1 MGQVFPTNLAENQ
14 TTRGWEKVTIK
25 GGEQPRGGGG
35 VVQKEKE
42 RKFKLE
48 LESVKRDF
56 LLNFYPLNPPHVSR
70 EHCSFI
76 HERLI

>member
-35 VVQKEKE
+35 GGPKRKREK
-42 RKFKLE
+42 
-48 LESVKRDF
+48 V
-56 LLNFYPLNPPHVSR
+56 
-70 EHCSFI
+70 
-76 HERLI
+76 

>member
-1 MGQVFPTNLAENQ
+1 M
-14 TTRGWEKVTIK
+14 TIK

-35 VVQKEKE
+35 GGFQKEKE

>member
-1 MGQVFPTNLAENQ
+1 MRESDYKRRRATA
-14 TTRGWEKVTIK
+14 R
-25 GGEQPRGGGG
+25 GGG

-48 LESVKRDF
+48 LESVKGDF
-56 LLNFYPLNPPHVSR
+56 LLNFYPLNPSHVSR